1 MIIGFIKLNLKLLK
15 LSYLGIIWIIGV
27 SLILL
32 DMFYKLSCL
41 LIGGL
46 LGVIL
51 KLVGCRK

>member
-15 LSYLGIIWIIGV
+15 LSYLSIIWIIGV

-32 DMFYKLSCL
+32 DMCYKLSCL

-51 KLVGCRK
+51 KLVRCEK

>member
-15 LSYLGIIWIIGV
+15 LSYLSIIWIIGV

-32 DMFYKLSCL
+32 DMCYKLSCL

-51 KLVGCRK
+51 KLVRCGK